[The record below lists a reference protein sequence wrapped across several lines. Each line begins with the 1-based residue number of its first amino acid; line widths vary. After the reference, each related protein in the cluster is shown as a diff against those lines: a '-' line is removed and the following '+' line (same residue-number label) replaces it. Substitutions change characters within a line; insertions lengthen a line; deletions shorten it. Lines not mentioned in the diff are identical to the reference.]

1 MSYGQKPKRSVP
13 VGPADHI
20 VAMPPSGIRKFF
32 DVASQMEGVISLGVG
47 EPDYPTPWTI
57 REAAI
62 WAIERG
68 ITNYTSNYGML
79 ELRYA
84 IVQYL
89 KEKYRV
95 AYGPEDECLITV
107 GVSEGLDLAL
117 RALINP
123 GRGEEVLIPEPC
135 YVSYKPNAELAG
147 GVAVPVPTDAANGF
161 HVTGESLRRALTPR
175 TRAILL
181 NYPNNPT
188 GASLPLSSL
197 EEIARIAE
205 EANLVVI
212 SDEIYSRLSYEMSH
226 TCFASLP
233 GMQDRTILL
242 NGFSKAYAM
251 TGWRIAYACAP
262 EPLISAMVK
271 IHQYTMLCAPIMGQ
285 YAACEAIQ
293 RGEHES
299 DLMVESYSQRRRLM
313 VNGLRRL
320 GLSCHMPE
328 GAFYTFPS
336 IRRTGLTSEEFCE
349 RLLFEE
355 KVAVVPGN
363 AFGACGEGHI
373 RVSYAS
379 SLEAIEEALT
389 RMERFMDR
397 IGAPREAEPE
407 EAVA

>member
-1 MSYGQKPKRSVP
+1 MSLERENGQNTSRVR
-13 VGPADHI
+13 PADHI

-47 EPDYPTPWTI
+47 EPDYSTPWTI

-68 ITNYTSNYGML
+68 ITNYTSNHGML

-84 IVQYL
+84 ISEYL
-89 KEKYRV
+89 KKTFGVSYH
-95 AYGPEDECLITV
+95 APDECLITV
-107 GVSEGLDLAL
+107 GVSEGLDLAM
-117 RALINP
+117 RAILNP
-123 GRGEEVLIPEPC
+123 NRGEEVLIPEPC
-135 YVSYKPNAELAG
+135 YVSYKPCVDLAG
-147 GVAVPVPTDAANGF
+147 GVPVPVPTYAENGF
-161 HVTGESLRRALTPR
+161 HVTVEDLRARITPR
-175 TRAILL
+175 TRAILF

-188 GASLPLSSL
+188 GASLTRPEL
-197 EEIARIAE
+197 EAIAQLAE
-205 EANLVVI
+205 EFDLIVL
-212 SDEIYSRLSYEMSH
+212 SDEIYGRLSYEGEH
-226 TCFASLP
+226 TCFASIP
-233 GMQDRTILL
+233 GMRERTILL

-251 TGWRIAYACAP
+251 TGWRIAYACGP

-285 YAACEAIQ
+285 YAALEAIQ
-293 RGEHES
+293 RGEPES
-299 DLMVESYSQRRRLM
+299 DLMVESYSQRRRLI
-313 VNGLRRL
+313 VNGFRRL
-320 GLSCHMPE
+320 GLECHMPE

-336 IRRTGLTSEEFCE
+336 VRHTGLTSEEFCE

-373 RVSYAS
+373 RASYAA
-379 SLEAIEEALT
+379 SLESIEEALT
-389 RMERFMDR
+389 RTERFLDR
-397 IGAPREAEPE
+397 IGALREPV